1 MIYTKNTKKALMLCY
16 EAHKDQTDKGGLPYV
31 FHPFHL
37 AEQMETE
44 DTVIAALLHDVAED
58 TGYTLRDIAAMGFSD
73 SVMNALALLKHDD
86 SVPYM
91 EYIRRI
97 KDDPIARAV
106 KLADLR
112 HNSNLM
118 RLDRIDAEAIKRAEK
133 YKEAIRL
140 LGG

>member
-1 MIYTKNTKKALMLCY
+1 MIYTKNTKKALILCY
-16 EAHKDQTDKGGLPYV
+16 EAHKNQTDKGGLPYV

-58 TGYTLRDIAAMGFSD
+58 TDYTLGDIAAMGFSD
-73 SVMNALALLKHDD
+73 RVMNALALLKHDD

-91 EYIRRI
+91 EYIQRI

-112 HNSNLM
+112 PNSNLM